1 MLHDINKLR
10 IFHYVAIEKS
20 LTRAAPILKMKQSFV
35 SKQIASLEKDLGKI
49 LFYRR
54 FRGVDL
60 TPDGEKLFS
69 YTKDIMRQIDQLENN
84 LLEEPQSKPLT
95 IVTTTGVTHLWLLER
110 LRENEYFNSS
120 SETLKIV
127 LIDKEFDIRDSFAD
141 IAILPAYSSDHQ
153 VFKKPLFTGHLKIY
167 ASKEYLEKHGT
178 PQKIGDLDHHKLIA
192 FYTEAAATYRGNI
205 DWFLT
210 YGRKPNNPR
219 RPILMINSLIGIFTA
234 AVQGI
239 GIINIPE
246 EMPLL
251 NESPLVEVLQDMDV
265 KQNVDVFF
273 ICLKERIHE
282 KRIGELYQL
291 LSEPK
296 PTLKKT

>member
-95 IVTTTGVTHLWLLER
+95 IVTTTGVTHLWLLEK

-127 LIDKEFDIRDSFAD
+127 LIDKELFPIPEGIGVALRSRHMAPGSSSDPPLVPYYEVQDTD
-141 IAILPAYSSDHQ
+141 LILPSS
-153 VFKKPLFTGHLKIY
+153 
-167 ASKEYLEKHGT
+167 
-178 PQKIGDLDHHKLIA
+178 
-192 FYTEAAATYRGNI
+192 
-205 DWFLT
+205 
-210 YGRKPNNPR
+210 
-219 RPILMINSLIGIFTA
+219 
-234 AVQGI
+234 
-239 GIINIPE
+239 
-246 EMPLL
+246 
-251 NESPLVEVLQDMDV
+251 
-265 KQNVDVFF
+265 
-273 ICLKERIHE
+273 
-282 KRIGELYQL
+282 
-291 LSEPK
+291 
-296 PTLKKT
+296 